1 MPSTTQ
7 GNPEVEQLAELLTR
21 IPERHRS
28 ALEWFRRNAGTEQPW
43 PEPLADGTLLA
54 GKAKGI
60 YKPGWTTYALSVRQS
75 IGSTYL
81 DRDPI
86 VRPDGTWSYL
96 YFQEGESPSA
106 RDSKYTNRGL
116 MECLK
121 DNVPVGVIR
130 QVSAAPH
137 PRYEVLGLA
146 LVAGWEEGYFLL
158 EGFAP
163 DGHAHGRGPAA
174 EIAALTGAREQSD
187 TAAGTFSPKSILDGR
202 ERAIASV
209 VRRRGQP
216 EFRRKL
222 IELYEGRCAVSSYDA
237 VEALEAAHIVPY
249 RGPQTNHPSN
259 GLLLR
264 ADLHT
269 LFDLGLLTVD
279 ASSMTVIIAASLRGT
294 SYEAYSGMPV
304 RTPQGD
310 HGQPSVEALDYHR
323 SWAGL

>member
-1 MPSTTQ
+1 M
-7 GNPEVEQLAELLTR
+7 EQLAELLAR
-21 IPERHRS
+21 LLERHRS
-28 ALEWFRRNAGTEQPW
+28 ALGWFRKNAGTDQPW

-75 IGSTYL
+75 IGSPYH
-81 DRDPI
+81 DREP
-86 VRPDGTWSYL
+86 VLRPDGTWSYL

-116 MECLK
+116 MECMK
-121 DNVPVGVIR
+121 DKVPVGVMR
-130 QVSAAPH
+130 QASAAPH

-146 LVAGWEEGYFLL
+146 LVAGWEEGYFFL

-163 DGHAHGRGPAA
+163 DGHAHGLGPAA
-174 EIAALTGAREQSD
+174 EVEALAASQEQSE
-187 TAAGTFSPKSILDGR
+187 TAAGTFSPNSILDGR

-222 IELYEGRCAVSSYDA
+222 IQLYEGRCAVSGFDA

-249 RGPQTNHPSN
+249 RGPETNHPSN

-269 LFDLGLLTVD
+269 LFDLGLLAVD
-279 ASSMTVIIAASLRGT
+279 TSGMTVIIAASLRGT
-294 SYEAYSGMPV
+294 GYEAFSGVPLW
-304 RTPQGD
+304 TPQGG
-310 HGQPSVEALDYHR
+310 HGQPSAEALDRHR
-323 SWAGL
+323 EWAGL